1 LPKRIPTVPSAKGDI
16 EVDEESIEVMFMEES
31 LVAWV
36 SDEPLLHAP
45 IKVAIKIIAINFFIV
60 DDFGLKKNQCI
71 RYIFF

>member
-1 LPKRIPTVPSAKGDI
+1 
-16 EVDEESIEVMFMEES
+16 MEES

-60 DDFGLKKNQCI
+60 DDFGLKKI
-71 RYIFF
+71 SA